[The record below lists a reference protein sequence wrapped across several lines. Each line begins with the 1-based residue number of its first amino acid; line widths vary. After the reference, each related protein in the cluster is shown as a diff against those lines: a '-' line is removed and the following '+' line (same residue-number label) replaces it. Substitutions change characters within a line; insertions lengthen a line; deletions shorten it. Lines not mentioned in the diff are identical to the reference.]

1 LSSASLQFLPL
12 QPIPPSQYTL
22 YSRQQDLTSDPLR
35 MLPRVNHTT
44 TSLSPNPT
52 TGSRNLI
59 FSFDPKDIDNDA
71 PRLQLSFQVAK
82 KGKESEFWYAMSHL
96 GGDLTGMREG

>member
-1 LSSASLQFLPL
+1 
-12 QPIPPSQYTL
+12 
-22 YSRQQDLTSDPLR
+22 

-44 TSLSPNPT
+44 TSLSLNPT

-59 FSFDPKDIDNDA
+59 FSFDPNDIDNDA
-71 PRLQLSFQVAK
+71 PRLQLSFQVVK

-96 GGDLTGMREG
+96 GGDLTGIREG